1 MSEFS
6 ASPCLQDQEQS
17 SQEESQRSQPCSAMQ
32 PETSP
37 ANPTNRVRSRRRL
50 KSALF
55 FAFGTLSVLLAPSE
69 TLAFSTA
76 NRSGLSQ
83 RRSEWISRS
92 VEYYSTVMRK
102 NRGGQSQRTT
112 QMDSTSAASDV
123 LATKGQ
129 GGGNQVVAD
138 EYDRDF
144 IRLATNH
151 YYARSLIKE
160 GKWTF
165 AEKIYRRMIAELS
178 EEQQDGGECDQ
189 CAKLAV
195 STLLLALH
203 LQRMGD
209 VKATRAL
216 FLQFFRRLAVKEEE
230 MHQCTC
236 SAKVVQAYALFE
248 MKNGHAAKSLEII
261 RRAVQMDEELRPV
274 LGWKQFRDAAAGRKY
289 VPTISLRKG
298 GQMTKNGA
306 LAP

>member
-1 MSEFS
+1 
-6 ASPCLQDQEQS
+6 
-17 SQEESQRSQPCSAMQ
+17 MQ
-32 PETSP
+32 PEPSP

-55 FAFGTLSVLLAPSE
+55 FALGTLSVVLAPSE

-76 NRSGLSQ
+76 NRRSGLSQ

-102 NRGGQSQRTT
+102 NRGGPSQQTT
-112 QMDSTSAASDV
+112 QMDSTSASEAPGTS
-123 LATKGQ
+123 
-129 GGGNQVVAD
+129 NRVVAD

-178 EEQQDGGECDQ
+178 DEDRRGGDCDQ
-189 CAKLAV
+189 CAQLAV

-209 VKATRAL
+209 VKAARVT
-216 FLQFFRRLAVKEEE
+216 FLRFFRRVAATEGEEE
-230 MHQCTC
+230 LRRCAC
-236 SAKVVQAYALFE
+236 SAKVLQAYALFE
-248 MKNGHAAKSLEII
+248 MKNGHAAKSLGII
-261 RRAVQMDEELRPV
+261 RRAVRMDEELRPV
-274 LGWKQFRDAAAGRKY
+274 LEWKQFRDAAAGRKY
-289 VPTISLRKG
+289 VPTVSLRKG
-298 GQMTKNGA
+298 GGGAAERGA